1 MKIGLLAY
9 HSACNMGATLQLLSS
24 YGYWQKA
31 GHEPIIINW
40 VAEDMEKAY
49 AKRTPSAQFEAHKA
63 LRKTLWQETEL
74 CHTAEEIAHVIETE
88 KIEAVV
94 VGSDAVA
101 QNHPK
106 ITRIQLDKKHL
117 LRFLPLTGDR
127 IFPNPFWGTFNDYLK
142 QPVPVAVLSASSQDS
157 AYRLFSKAKC
167 REMAKRIQSYRY
179 ISARDTWTQK
189 MVSHITKGSIIPP
202 VTPDP
207 VFAFNYNAGERI
219 ASREEIL
226 HKFSLPEKY
235 ILLSFQYPFKNFQRW
250 LEAFALLSEKQ
261 GYTCVMMPFADK
273 PSCGI
278 LPHTIKL
285 PLSPLDWYAL
295 IKYSSGYVGHNMHPI
310 IVSIHNSIPFF
321 SFDNYGQRGLS
332 GLLPNDASSKIL
344 HILTQAHLQQ
354 YRVSCISHGFIAP
367 APDVVLQ
374 RLLYFDTSSES
385 NFADTYYKK
394 YTNMMSNIQHSICH
408 A

>member
-49 AKRTPSAQFEAHKA
+49 ARRTPSAQFEAHKA

-157 AYRLFSKAKC
+157 AYRLFSRAKC

-226 HKFSLPEKY
+226 HKFNLPEKY
-235 ILLSFQYPFKNFQRW
+235 ILLSFSNKVTVSQIW
-250 LEAFALLSEKQ
+250 LNEFTRMAKEEGF
-261 GYTCVMMPFADK
+261 TCVMMPFADK
-273 PSCGI
+273 PSFGT
-278 LPHTIKL
+278 LPNIIEL

-295 IKYSSGYVGHNMHPI
+295 IKYSGGYVGHNMHPI
-310 IVSIHNSIPFF
+310 VVSIHNNIPFF
-321 SFDNYGQRGLS
+321 SFDNYGQRHLNGLF
-332 GLLPNDASSKIL
+332 PNDSSSKIL
-344 HILTQAHLQQ
+344 HILSLAGLEQN
-354 YRVSCISHGFIAP
+354 RISCLPHKFRAP
-367 APDVVLQ
+367 KPDVVLNK
-374 RLLYFDTSSES
+374 LLHFDKQKEKT
-385 NFADTYYKK
+385 FADMYYNK
-394 YTNMMSNIQHSICH
+394 YVEMMSNIQKSIQH